1 MIITYRKLMVSLIVL
16 GLITCISGIYAL
28 TSIAT
33 ASIENGLSTD
43 AVNVELTE
51 YGVNNKLYSTE
62 PKDVSPGDTIDLRPE
77 VSNLGIPAYIRV
89 KITYTDNYDQVDGL
103 NDDIING
110 MSSDW
115 IKKGDYYYYKNIVG
129 TDEKIDIFESVTI
142 PEDWTSEH
150 DGQILNQHIIVE
162 AVQSKNFKMDL
173 ESETPWGGL
182 EIEECVDD
190 SYKTDKISESST
202 LNIEYENGAEK
213 YVKVP
218 DDFFDDLY
226 QLVPGDNIKDSIVIK
241 NTTKQD
247 AEYFFYTNSKESK
260 IKDLI
265 LIIKMADQEIYNG
278 SLYHS
283 DKYSLGKLKPGEEKK
298 IHFEIQFPKDLG
310 NSYSLLNTKLNWYF
324 IVNYDGKISDE
335 SIPKT
340 GDAIVYS
347 LITFAISLIGFVLL
361 LTYYKKEKKKEERK

>member
-1 MIITYRKLMVSLIVL
+1 MVSLIVL
-16 GLITCISGIYAL
+16 GLITCISGIYAI
-28 TSIAT
+28 TTIAT

-43 AVNVELTE
+43 AVNIELTE
-51 YGVNNKLYSTE
+51 YGIDNEIYSE
-62 PKDVSPGDTIDLRPE
+62 DPKNVAPGDTIALRPE
-77 VSNLGIPAYIRV
+77 VSNLGIPAYIRA

-103 NDDIING
+103 SDDIING

-142 PEDWTSEH
+142 PKDWTSEH

-162 AVQSKNFKMDL
+162 AVQSKHFEIDL
-173 ESETPWGGL
+173 ASETPWGGL

-202 LNIEYENGAEK
+202 LSIEYENGAEK

-226 QLVPGDNIKDSIVIK
+226 QLVPGDNKKDSITIENSTQK
-241 NTTKQD
+241 E
-247 AEYFFYTNSKESK
+247 AEYFFYTKSTEDKVKNM
-260 IKDLI
+260 I
-265 LIIKMADQEIYNG
+265 LIITKDGKEIYNG

-283 DKYSLGKLKPGEEKK
+283 DKYSLGKLKPGEEQK
-298 IHFEIQFPKDLG
+298 IQFEIQFPKELG

-324 IVNYDGKISDE
+324 IVNYDGEISDGM
-335 SIPKT
+335 INPDT
-340 GDAIVYS
+340 GEKIVYS
-347 LITFAISLIGFVLL
+347 FITFTISLTGFLLL
-361 LTYYKKEKKKEERK
+361 LTYYKKEKNKERGE

>member
-1 MIITYRKLMVSLIVL
+1 MVSLIVL
-16 GLITCISGIYAL
+16 GLITCISGIYAF
-28 TSIAT
+28 TNIAI

-43 AVNVELTE
+43 AVNIELTE
-51 YGVNNKLYSTE
+51 YGIDNEIYSKD
-62 PKDVSPGDTIDLRPE
+62 PKDVSPGDTIELKPV
-77 VSNLGIPAYIRV
+77 VSNLGIPAYIRT

-115 IKKGDYYYYKNIVG
+115 VKKGDYYYYRNIVG

-142 PEDWTSEH
+142 PKDWTSEH

-162 AVQSKNFKMDL
+162 AVQSKNFEMNL
-173 ESETPWGGL
+173 ESETPWGGI

-218 DDFFDDLY
+218 DDFFDNLY
-226 QLVPGDNIKDSIVIK
+226 QLVPGDSIKDSITIE
-241 NTTKQD
+241 NSTQRE
-247 AEYFFYTNSKESK
+247 AEYFFYTKTGEEK

-265 LIIKMADQEIYNG
+265 LIIKNGNEEIYNG

-283 DKYSLGKLKPGEEKK
+283 EKYSLGKLKPGEEQKLQ
-298 IHFEIQFPKDLG
+298 FEIQFPKELG

-324 IVNYDGKISDE
+324 IVNYDGKISDDT
-335 SIPKT
+335 IINPDT
-340 GDAIVYS
+340 GEKIVYS
-347 LITFAISLIGFVLL
+347 FITFLVSLTGFVLL
-361 LTYYKKEKKKEERK
+361 LTYYKKEKNKERGE